1 MNNISGLTLLADQ
14 STIQWGFMDEE
25 FTLTLSGIDQVL
37 VDESI
42 DLIFVLD
49 QKESLP
55 ERLTIINA
63 QGKILSS
70 FSPPDGGAFYYMTVD
85 SKKEVLIVCVFT
97 GKIDGWS
104 DWHFSF
110 HQQTNQL
117 VRLSRAY

>member
-14 STIQWGFMDEE
+14 STIQWGFMGEE

-37 VDESI
+37 VDESR

-63 QGKILSS
+63 
-70 FSPPDGGAFYYMTVD
+70 
-85 SKKEVLIVCVFT
+85 
-97 GKIDGWS
+97 
-104 DWHFSF
+104 
-110 HQQTNQL
+110 
-117 VRLSRAY
+117 

>member
-1 MNNISGLTLLADQ
+1 MYAINDLILLADQ
-14 STIQWGFMDEE
+14 A
-25 FTLTLSGIDQVL
+25 TLKWKFKGEALSLALSEVDQVL
-37 VDESI
+37 VDESR

>member
-14 STIQWGFMDEE
+14 STIQWGFMGEA

-37 VDESI
+37 VDESR

-49 QKESLP
+49 QKESLS

-85 SKKEVLIVCVFT
+85 SKRSLNSLRFY
-97 GKIDGWS
+97 W
-104 DWHFSF
+104 
-110 HQQTNQL
+110 QN
-117 VRLSRAY
+117 